1 MTEPNSSK
9 IVLTPE
15 QRTALGKVYQL
26 ILSWRR
32 QRLQR
37 EAEAA
42 AKENEQPTST
52 PSPVSTDPESEA

>member
-1 MTEPNSSK
+1 MNEPNPTP

-15 QRTALGKVYQL
+15 QRSTLGKVYQL

-37 EAEAA
+37 EAQASTL
-42 AKENEQPTST
+42 KKEQPTSAPAPAPT
-52 PSPVSTDPESEA
+52 GSESEA

>member
-1 MTEPNSSK
+1 MTEPNAEP

-15 QRTALGKVYQL
+15 QRIALGKVYQL

-37 EAEAA
+37 EAEVA
-42 AKENEQPTST
+42 AKGPEQST
-52 PSPVSTDPESEA
+52 PMPAPTDTESEA

>member
-1 MTEPNSSK
+1 MTEPNPSK

-42 AKENEQPTST
+42 TKENAQSA
-52 PSPVSTDPESEA
+52 SVSAPVSTDPESEA

>member
-1 MTEPNSSK
+1 MNEPTAEPS
-9 IVLTPE
+9 VLTPE

-42 AKENEQPTST
+42 AKELEQPM
-52 PSPVSTDPESEA
+52 PMPASTDTKSEA

>member
-1 MTEPNSSK
+1 MNEPTAEP

-42 AKENEQPTST
+42 AKENEQPTSV
-52 PSPVSTDPESEA
+52 SAPVSTDPESEA

>member
-1 MTEPNSSK
+1 MNEPHPTS

-15 QRTALGKVYQL
+15 QRAALGRVYRL

-37 EAEAA
+37 EAETSAMTM
-42 AKENEQPTST
+42 EQPK
-52 PSPVSTDPESEA
+52 PKPVPADSESEA

>member
-1 MTEPNSSK
+1 MNEPNPTP

-15 QRTALGKVYQL
+15 QRSTLGKVYQL

-37 EAEAA
+37 EAQASTEEKVAS
-42 AKENEQPTST
+42 TSSHASS
-52 PSPVSTDPESEA
+52 PSGSESEA

>member
-1 MTEPNSSK
+1 MNEPNPSK

-26 ILSWRR
+26 ILGWRR

-42 AKENEQPTST
+42 AKENEQPTSV
-52 PSPVSTDPESEA
+52 SAPVSTDPESEA

>member
-1 MTEPNSSK
+1 MTEPNPSK

-32 QRLQR
+32 QRLKR

-42 AKENEQPTST
+42 AKENEQPTSV
-52 PSPVSTDPESEA
+52 SAPVSTDPESEA

>member
-1 MTEPNSSK
+1 MNETNPTP

-15 QRTALGKVYQL
+15 QRSALGKVYQL

-37 EAEAA
+37 EAQASTEE
-42 AKENEQPTST
+42 KERSTSSHA
-52 PSPVSTDPESEA
+52 PADSESEA

>member
-1 MTEPNSSK
+1 MNEPNPTP

-15 QRTALGKVYQL
+15 QRSALGKVYQL

-37 EAEAA
+37 EGKKSTEETDAPVHTVT
-42 AKENEQPTST
+42 PTPDS
-52 PSPVSTDPESEA
+52 PESEA

>member
-1 MTEPNSSK
+1 MTEPNPSK

-15 QRTALGKVYQL
+15 QRTAMGKVYQL

-42 AKENEQPTST
+42 AEENAQPT
-52 PSPVSTDPESEA
+52 PAPADPESEA

>member
-42 AKENEQPTST
+42 AKENEQPA
-52 PSPVSTDPESEA
+52 SPISTDPESEA

>member
-1 MTEPNSSK
+1 MNEPNAEP

-26 ILSWRR
+26 ILGWRQ

-42 AKENEQPTST
+42 AEENAQSAPIPAS
-52 PSPVSTDPESEA
+52 VSTDSDSEA

>member
-1 MTEPNSSK
+1 MNEPNPTT

-15 QRTALGKVYQL
+15 QRSALGKVYQL

-37 EAEAA
+37 EG
-42 AKENEQPTST
+42 KKST
-52 PSPVSTDPESEA
+52 EEIDAPVLTVTPVLDVSESEA

>member
-1 MTEPNSSK
+1 MTEPNAEP

-42 AKENEQPTST
+42 ARENEQPTSAL
-52 PSPVSTDPESEA
+52 SPVSTDPESEA

>member
-1 MTEPNSSK
+1 MNEPNPTR

-15 QRTALGKVYQL
+15 QRSALGKVYQL

-37 EAEAA
+37 EAQAA
-42 AKENEQPTST
+42 AEEKEPSTSAHV
-52 PSPVSTDPESEA
+52 PASAGSESEA

>member
-1 MTEPNSSK
+1 MNEPNPTP

-15 QRTALGKVYQL
+15 QRSALGKVYQL

-37 EAEAA
+37 EAE
-42 AKENEQPTST
+42 TST
-52 PSPVSTDPESEA
+52 KETEQSTPVPASTRSESKA